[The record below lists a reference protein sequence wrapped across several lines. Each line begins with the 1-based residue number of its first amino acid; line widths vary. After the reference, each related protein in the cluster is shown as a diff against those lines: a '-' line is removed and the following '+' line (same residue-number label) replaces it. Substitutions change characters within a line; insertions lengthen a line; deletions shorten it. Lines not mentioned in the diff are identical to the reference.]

1 MFYDSNQINNKL
13 TCKKCEGRL
22 DEPRILPCGRS
33 ICSFCLEYIKL
44 TNNREF
50 QCLICDELH
59 EMPKKGLPISETV
72 LDLLSFKETHV
83 SRGKAFD
90 SLQDALKDLRNNK
103 NLFKFGLYNRT
114 DFIKEHFIDLRN
126 EVQLATEEL
135 HEQIDDLN
143 EKVIVEINDYEKQL
157 IGLNKNHLESLKIF
171 EILKKVES
179 FHLKVEE
186 YLKQPKLN
194 DDILIK
200 LNKDAVILKEKS
212 DLEIENLKE
221 IILSGRFLKF
231 KPNKEKLQKSFIGEM
246 DENDIFNSSILT
258 GMNKINELMC
268 LCEFPMNQKWKLIY
282 RASQDGFEA
291 STFHIKC
298 DDKPNTLVVI
308 KSTNGNVFGGYTEQT
323 WNHTNGYKTDPNA
336 FIFSLINKIINC
348 KLKMNCDDH
357 DCSIYCSC
365 FYGPTF
371 GDDICILDSSNQNKK
386 SYSNLD
392 HSYIHPYY
400 EYETEEARSFLAGS
414 YNFQVSEIE
423 VYTKQ

>member
-1 MFYDSNQINNKL
+1 MFFDSNQINNKL

-72 LDLLSFKETHV
+72 LDLLSFKETQV

-103 NLFKFGLYNRT
+103 NLFKFGLYNRN

-194 DDILIK
+194 DDILTK
-200 LNKDAVILKEKS
+200 LNCDAIILKAKS
-212 DLEIENLKE
+212 DMEIKNLKE
-221 IILSGRFLKF
+221 VILSGRFLKF

-246 DENDIFNSSILT
+246 HENNILNSSIIT

-268 LCEFPMNQKWKLIY
+268 LCEFPINQKWKLIY

-291 STFHIKC
+291 STFHTKC
-298 DDKPNTLVVI
+298 DDKPNTFIII
-308 KSTNGNVFGGYTEQT
+308 KSKNGNVFGGYTEQT
-323 WNHTNGYKTDPNA
+323 WNHTGGYKTDPNA
-336 FIFSLINKIINC
+336 FIFSLINKITNYT
-348 KLKMNCDDH
+348 LKMNCDDH
-357 DCSIYCSC
+357 ENSIYCSDID
-365 FYGPTF
+365 GPTF
-371 GDDICILDSSNQNKK
+371 GDDLCIFDNSNQNKK

-392 HSYIHPYY
+392 HSYSHPYY

-414 YNFQVSEIE
+414 YKFQVSEIE